1 MKVSFNDSS
10 SPLME
15 QLLFFHD
22 WSIIFISRIAMGA
35 LLLLS
40 MLYIKKASCRSIED
54 SQRVEF
60 IWTLLPCI
68 ILLFVGFP
76 SLRLLYMVDEI
87 GDPSLTFKMIGHQ
100 WYWSYEYS
108 DFKDLDFDSYM
119 ENGPYRLLDSDH
131 RLVLP
136 SSLPLR
142 GLTTSADVL
151 HSWTIPALG
160 TKADAAP
167 GRLNQLSIM
176 SDRSGVLYG
185 QCREICGTNHSFIPI
200 VAEFIPSNIFSGL
213 IT

>member
-1 MKVSFNDSS
+1 
-10 SPLME
+10 
-15 QLLFFHD
+15 
-22 WSIIFISRIAMGA
+22 MGA
-35 LLLLS
+35 LLLLCL
-40 MLYIKKASCRSIED
+40 LYINKPSCRSLED

-60 IWTLLPCI
+60 IWTLLPCL

-76 SLRLLYMVDEI
+76 SLRLLYIVDEI
-87 GDPSLTFKMIGHQ
+87 GDPSLTFKIIGHQ

-119 ENGPYRLLDSDH
+119 ESGSSHYRLLDADH

-136 SSLPLR
+136 ASLPLR

-160 TKADAAP
+160 AKADATP
-167 GRLNQLSIM
+167 GRLNQLSII

-185 QCREICGTNHSFIPI
+185 QCREICGTNHSFMPI
-200 VAEFIPSNIFSGL
+200 VAEFIPSNIFSAF
-213 IT
+213 IA